1 MNKFIYLTLVLTA
14 LLTAWTASAH
24 PGTGTRDERFQRDFP
39 YKYEVR
45 IGWAGYPILDD
56 SRFTSTYRDVYIPY
70 EQYGDLDALYG
81 TSKGNQ
87 YMTGLIS
94 AEFSVHFKRW
104 FTLAVEAGV
113 NGIWGSQYS
122 RYDGSVVSRN
132 HGAIF
137 TLIPHARFYWLNR
150 KNVRMYSGVGI
161 GISAGKYVNKEE
173 AYLTGQLN
181 PVGITAGRKI
191 FFFGETAIGSSYMG
205 GKFGV
210 GYRF

>member
-1 MNKFIYLTLVLTA
+1 MKRFIYLTLA
-14 LLTAWTASAH
+14 LIAMFATLPAAAG
-24 PGTGTRDERFQRDFP
+24 PRTGTLDARFQKDFP

-45 IGWAGYPILDD
+45 VGWAGYPILDD
-56 SRFTSTYRDVYIPY
+56 ARFTSSYRDIYLPS
-70 EQYGDLDALYG
+70 EMYGDLDDLYG
-81 TSKGNQ
+81 TAKGKQ

-113 NGIWGSQYS
+113 NGIWGTRYS
-122 RYDGSVVSRN
+122 KYDGSLVKRT

-137 TLIPHARFYWLNR
+137 TVIPHARFYWLNR
-150 KNVRMYSGVGI
+150 KNVRMYSGIGV

-173 AYLTGQLN
+173 ADLAGQLN
-181 PVGITAGRKI
+181 PIGITAGRKV
-191 FFFGETAIGSSYMG
+191 FLFGETAIGSSYMG